1 MYRFL
6 TFGATLL
13 TYTVAAFA
21 LYQRTDS
28 PLITIPAA
36 EPPSAPQ
43 GFNMSVSFQCLI
55 YLVLIKLF
63 PPAQAFL
70 IMETAALLDHSTTT
84 WVVHFQV
91 FYPHHNAFTLTTSG
105 DQTSINV
112 FLSKYFVEAGP
123 GIPISCNRALCQLR
137 FGVKWGLGFFS
148 SWFITDQALQCCLAS
163 LLVSLTSSQVL
174 TM

>member
-84 WVVHFQV
+84 
-91 FYPHHNAFTLTTSG
+91 
-105 DQTSINV
+105 
-112 FLSKYFVEAGP
+112 
-123 GIPISCNRALCQLR
+123 
-137 FGVKWGLGFFS
+137 
-148 SWFITDQALQCCLAS
+148 
-163 LLVSLTSSQVL
+163 
-174 TM
+174 